1 MLAML
6 TPLIKFSSWNLGPM
20 GTLHLVSARE
30 APLKVLLPISTDLSR
45 SIELDFT
52 LLTFVALADN
62 ISSFIW
68 FIWVV
73 TFFIGRVHAH
83 TLNSERNVF
92 SCPTWFMLRP
102 KRTSLLL
109 EFLSCPRV
117 CKMVSQLTEYVAHSN
132 NWTLFC
138 SILVTIL
145 LNLILKIST
154 TCQHGRVALSNKRC
168 FVMMHSECCGA
179 GRCVSMH
186 VS

>member
-6 TPLIKFSSWNLGPM
+6 THLIKFSSWNLGPM

-45 SIELDFT
+45 SIELDFR

-62 ISSFIW
+62 IGPFIW

-73 TFFIGRVHAH
+73 TFFIGRVHSHA
-83 TLNSERNVF
+83 LYCERNVF
-92 SCPTWFMLRP
+92 SCPFWLVLRP
-102 KRTSLLL
+102 ERTCLLL

-132 NWTLFC
+132 NRTLFC

-145 LNLILKIST
+145 FKLILKIST
-154 TCQHGRVALSNKRC
+154 TC
-168 FVMMHSECCGA
+168 
-179 GRCVSMH
+179 
-186 VS
+186 